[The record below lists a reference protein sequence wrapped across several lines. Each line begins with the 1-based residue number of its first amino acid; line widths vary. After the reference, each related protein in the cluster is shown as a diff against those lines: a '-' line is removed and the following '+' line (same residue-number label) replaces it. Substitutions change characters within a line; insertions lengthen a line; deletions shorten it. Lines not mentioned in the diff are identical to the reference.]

1 MAITHTKS
9 KRKASGGRYVSYR
22 GKRKF
27 ELASNPT
34 FTVIGGK
41 KNVKVRILGKNFKF
55 RLLQANEANLYN
67 PKTKTYSKAII
78 KTVLENPANRHYAR
92 RGILTKGT
100 IVETDKGKARVLNS
114 PGRENN
120 INAVLI

>member
-1 MAITHTKS
+1 MAITHTRS
-9 KRKASGGRYVSYR
+9 RRKATGGRYIASR

-34 FTVIGGK
+34 FTVIGKKKSVQVRTIGK
-41 KNVKVRILGKNFKF
+41 KFKF
-55 RLLQANEANLYN
+55 RLLQASEANLYD
-67 PKTKTYSKAII
+67 PKAKTYSKAVI
-78 KTVLENPANRHYAR
+78 KTVLENAANRHYAR

-100 IVETDKGKARVLNS
+100 IVETDKGKARIVNS
-114 PGRENN
+114 PGQENT

>member
-1 MAITHTKS
+1 MAITHTRA
-9 KRKASGGRYVSYR
+9 KRKATGGRYIAYR

-34 FTVIGGK
+34 FTVIGK
-41 KNVKVRILGKNFKF
+41 KKSVQVRTIGKNLKF
-55 RLLQANEANLYN
+55 RLLRASEANLYD
-67 PKTKTYSKAII
+67 PKAKTYSKAVI
-78 KTVLENPANRHYAR
+78 KTVLENAANRHYAR

-100 IVETDKGKARVLNS
+100 IVETDKGKARIVNS
-114 PGRENN
+114 PGQENT